1 VSDQVDPKSR
11 RDLLTKLL
19 PNIAF
24 TAIKAGITG
33 SPISVL
39 TQAATRYN
47 EDAEKTKG
55 MVRDLLPLIPGYE
68 KLQITVVG
76 SNAVS
81 LVMQRQD
88 LLICAEA
95 YLSKVFK
102 QEGSSGAPAGKPMG
116 ESERDMFAYV
126 LQLPLKSVY
135 LKVVANLS
143 DEEISRTVEY
153 AKKVNP
159 AEVWVVAD
167 TGKGIDQKLDPV
179 FVSESKILRGRVKSV
194 PTAAMLR
201 EFFGGRFSVALEP
214 VEQNSLKITLRLI
227 A

>member
-1 VSDQVDPKSR
+1 VSEPVESQSK

-19 PNIAF
+19 PSIAF
-24 TAIKAGITG
+24 SAVKAGITG
-33 SPISVL
+33 SPISIL
-39 TQAATRYN
+39 TNAATKYN
-47 EDAEKTKG
+47 EEAEKTKG
-55 MVRDLLPLIPGYE
+55 MVKDLLPLIPGYE
-68 KLQITVVG
+68 KLQVSIVG

-88 LLICAEA
+88 LLGCAEV
-95 YLSKVFK
+95 YLSRVFK
-102 QEGSSGAPAGKPMG
+102 QEGSDGAPAGPPAG
-116 ESERDMFAYV
+116 EGEREMFQYA
-126 LQLPLKSVY
+126 LRLPFKSVY
-135 LKVVANLS
+135 LKLVENLS
-143 DEEISRTVEY
+143 DEEISRLLDY

-179 FVSESKILRGRVKSV
+179 FISENRTLRGRVRSV

-201 EFFGGRFSVALEP
+201 EFFGERFAVAFEP
-214 VEQNSLKITLRLI
+214 AGEGSLKVTLRLI